1 MHFTDLFARPD
12 RLAPLLECASALEE
26 GERFRTLVT
35 AAPVDERMAGAVR
48 AASRSFA
55 ERAGIADG
63 VLTSLAF
70 GGQQPYVD
78 YYPAV
83 PAKLDPLEEA
93 GGFYAFADYAPFG
106 SDVWM
111 ARTELP
117 CVTAPDGLLRLSL
130 YRPLRALAGKDLRS
144 VPPPSGATL
153 DDIEEKLK
161 GLITHAARVV
171 PFSRKE
177 AFARLRSLM
186 DDWREARERASNAGE
201 CNAIWSARLFRRIGF
216 RVPLVSLSELLGG
229 DELLPSIAGML
240 AFFIGERELVAR
252 TVDEAMG
259 LDEADDLHFT
269 SKTDDHVPL
278 ALTGKDGVR
287 RPVRFDGDRL
297 TCNGERL
304 DAGAD
309 AASIAE
315 LLRKLRGRWSL
326 DVFAPLFL
334 FRLGVTGIVN
344 GRGSIR
350 YSLVL
355 ARVMQRLFGVLHPPN
370 LLCSCSPEA
379 SGPLADAVRRTHGA
393 DALRGYEPTLLL
405 RLLTDEP
412 ATVRREI
419 ATSWR

>member
-1 MHFTDLFARPD
+1 MQVTDLFARHD
-12 RLAPLLECASALEE
+12 RLAPLLDCASVLGE
-26 GERFRTLVT
+26 GERFRALVA
-35 AAPVDERMAGAVR
+35 AAPVDARLADAVR
-48 AASRSFA
+48 AASGEFA
-55 ERAGIADG
+55 ARAGVEDG

-83 PAKLDPLEEA
+83 PAKLDPLEEC

-117 CVTAPDGLLRLSL
+117 CVTAPDGLLRLAL
-130 YRPLRALAGKDLRS
+130 YRPMRALAGKDLRFVS
-144 VPPPSGATL
+144 PPESATV
-153 DDIEEKLK
+153 DDVEEKLK
-161 GLITHAARVV
+161 GLITHAVRVV
-171 PFSRKE
+171 AFSRKD

-186 DDWREARERASNAGE
+186 ADLRESRERASNAGE
-201 CNAIWSARLFRRIGF
+201 CNSIWSARLFRRIGF
-216 RVPLVSLSELLGG
+216 RVPLVSFSELLQRE
-229 DELLPSIAGML
+229 ELLPSVAETL
-240 AFFIGERELVAR
+240 ALFIQQRALVAK
-252 TVDEAMG
+252 TVDEALG
-259 LDEADDLHFT
+259 LEDADELHFT
-269 SKTDDHVPL
+269 SKPDDHVPL
-278 ALTGKDGVR
+278 AITGTDGIR

-297 TCNGERL
+297 VCHRERL

-309 AASIAE
+309 AASLAE

-355 ARVMQRLFGVLHPPN
+355 GRVMQRLFGVPHPPN
-370 LLCSCSPEA
+370 LLCSCAPAA
-379 SGPLADAVRRTHGA
+379 SGPIADAARVTHGA

-412 ATVRREI
+412 ATIRREI
-419 ATSWR
+419 AESWR